1 VRDTASVEVARRRSS
16 AAPAPSTQPRE
27 TLLTAPA
34 AHRSTVVRPV
44 RRGARSSASAA
55 SDYTIARYRDG
66 MARKTT
72 TVRLPEDLA
81 ETAEAVARGRGTSV
95 NALVVDALVAE
106 IERVK
111 ADKDF
116 MAKLRALT
124 ERDKEILDRL
134 AE

>member
-1 VRDTASVEVARRRSS
+1 
-16 AAPAPSTQPRE
+16 
-27 TLLTAPA
+27 
-34 AHRSTVVRPV
+34 
-44 RRGARSSASAA
+44 
-55 SDYTIARYRDG
+55 
-66 MARKTT
+66 M
-72 TVRLPEDLA
+72 RLPEDLA
-81 ETAEAVARGRGTSV
+81 ETAETVARGRGTSV
-95 NALVVDALVAE
+95 NALVIDALVAE

>member
-1 VRDTASVEVARRRSS
+1 
-16 AAPAPSTQPRE
+16 
-27 TLLTAPA
+27 
-34 AHRSTVVRPV
+34 
-44 RRGARSSASAA
+44 
-55 SDYTIARYRDG
+55 

-95 NALVVDALVAE
+95 NALVIDALIAE
-106 IERVK
+106 IDRVK